1 MDKIIIK
8 ERIGFMKKLSAFPRP
23 VWGCI
28 HALRQGHLDEFLPFL
43 KADILFWFSCQI
55 PEWWKNV

>member
-1 MDKIIIK
+1 
-8 ERIGFMKKLSAFPRP
+8 MKKLSAFPRP